1 MIGFGSRDS
10 FKVETGTYDGSETQN
25 VVKSSGQ
32 LIPSI
37 TIFGQRSKEIDNA
50 VFEDI
55 CMHCNETA
63 TNLTLKYMELDVDR
77 ITVFSK
83 LSELTLYYCDLNYEF
98 VKFDQWCPNLTK
110 LEIKSIDFDNDKWYD
125 DWLALTETHKSAML
139 RSLSLE
145 IGIDDVFAYFRL
157 MENQFPRLESLFL
170 YFGTETNFTAGR
182 TLLSRFSGK
191 NDKFLTDAERTYSPM
206 YFNQLKKLKIFAY
219 GQCEEI
225 FNFLKISNKKLTQL
239 KFCGMNAN
247 DVVIRSLLNYSK
259 LSKLE
264 LSCSYV
270 EEEAL
275 NQLPDH
281 LPKLMNLTLDTKY
294 LYWNPAS
301 IIKFME
307 DAQRLR
313 RLIVKV
319 DRKNKNFRLDDTFK
333 NRFQAL
339 VDGGRRF
346 LQLNIEF
353 FGSSHSIK
361 FSRKALLDNID
372 ELDSDNTKDDG
383 WIL

>member
-1 MIGFGSRDS
+1 MIGFGSNDS
-10 FKVETGTYDGSETQN
+10 FEVKTVTYDGSDVQN
-25 VVKSSGQ
+25 VVRSSGK

-37 TIFGQRSKEIDNA
+37 AISGQRSKEIDNA

-63 TNLTLKYMELDVDR
+63 TNLTLNYMELDVDR

-83 LSELTLYYCDLNYEF
+83 LSKLTLYYCDLSYEF

-110 LEIKSIDFDNDKWYD
+110 LEIKNIDFGNDEWYD
-125 DWLALTETHKSAML
+125 DWLALIETHKSVTL

-145 IGIDDVFAYFRL
+145 AGIDDVFAYFKL
-157 MENQFPRLESLFL
+157 MENQFPRLQSLFL

-182 TLLSRFSGK
+182 TLLSRFSGR
-191 NDKFLTDAERTYSPM
+191 NDKFLTDAERTYRPM

-225 FNFLKISNKKLTQL
+225 FNFLKISNKKLTEL
-239 KFCGMNAN
+239 EFCGMIA
-247 DVVIRSLLNYSK
+247 DDLVIQSLLNYSK
-259 LSKLE
+259 LSKLQ
-264 LSCSYV
+264 LGCSYV

-275 NQLPDH
+275 NQLPGH
-281 LPKLMNLTLDTKY
+281 LPKLMSLTLDTKY
-294 LYWNPAS
+294 LYWNPVS

-307 DAQRLR
+307 DALRLR
-313 RLIVKV
+313 RLIVTV
-319 DRKNKNFRLDDTFK
+319 DRNNNNFRLDDAFK

-346 LQLNIEF
+346 LQLNITF
-353 FGSSHSIK
+353 FESSHSIK

-372 ELDSDNTKDDG
+372 ELDSDDTKDDD
-383 WIL
+383 WLM